1 MGTIFN
7 RNVSKQKPISI
18 EKQRPHLKL
27 MPYNQTGA
35 MAIRID
41 KGPQLIQIK
50 SKQGAKQSK
59 ALAEKLLAE
68 LKNGMSLGDA
78 KAWKAARLAK
88 EK

>member
-1 MGTIFN
+1 
-7 RNVSKQKPISI
+7 
-18 EKQRPHLKL
+18 

-41 KGPQLIQIK
+41 TGPQLIQIK

-59 ALAEKLLAE
+59 ALADKLLVAE